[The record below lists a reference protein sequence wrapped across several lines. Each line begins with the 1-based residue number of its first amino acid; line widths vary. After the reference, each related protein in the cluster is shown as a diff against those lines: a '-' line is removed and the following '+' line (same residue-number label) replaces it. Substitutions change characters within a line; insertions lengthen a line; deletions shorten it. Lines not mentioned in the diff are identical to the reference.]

1 MKLRR
6 IDLQRETIK
15 PASMTRSR
23 QVSITAI
30 MTALA
35 LTGNYVFVAI
45 PNVELGSS
53 ILFVTAYLFGFQ
65 TGASCAV
72 LMAII
77 FGSINPW
84 GGLIPQIWI
93 TQVVGWVY
101 ITAAGAL
108 MGQDRRGVKYSMRD
122 GWLLGFIGAFLTF
135 FFDMLTNLGYSWA
148 FGIPYWLAIVSGS
161 PFMVVHIISNSII
174 FGAVT
179 PRLDLIVRSQ
189 FSSLIW
195 ANDSEIMG
203 LSEE

>member
-1 MKLRR
+1 M
-6 IDLQRETIK
+6 ETTK
-15 PASMTRSR
+15 QASMTRSR
-23 QVSITAI
+23 QVAITAI

-45 PNVELGSS
+45 PNVELGSG

-93 TQVVGWVY
+93 TQVIGWVY

-108 MGQDRRGVKYSMRD
+108 MGRDRHGLGHSMRD
-122 GWLLGFIGAFLTF
+122 VWILGFTGAFLTF

-148 FGIPYWLAIVSGS
+148 FGIPYWLAIVSGF
-161 PFMVVHIISNSII
+161 PFMAVHIVSNAII

-179 PRLDLIVRSQ
+179 PRLDIIVRSQ
-189 FSSLIW
+189 LSSQIW
-195 ANDSEIMG
+195 NTETEILG

>member
-1 MKLRR
+1 M
-6 IDLQRETIK
+6 ETTRHS
-15 PASMTRSR
+15 SMTRSR

-45 PNVELGSS
+45 PNVELGSG
-53 ILFVTAYLFGFQ
+53 ILFVTAYIFGFQ
-65 TGASCAV
+65 TGASCAL

-77 FGSINPW
+77 FGSVNPW

-93 TQVVGWVY
+93 TQVIGWLY
-101 ITAAGAL
+101 IAAAGAL
-108 MGQDRRGVKYSMRD
+108 LGQRKSNFENRIRPEWM
-122 GWLLGFIGAFLTF
+122 LGFAGAFLTF

-148 FGIPYWLAIVSGS
+148 FGIPYWLAIVSGF
-161 PFMVVHIISNSII
+161 PFMVVHIVSNTII

-179 PRLDLIVRSQ
+179 PRLNYIIRTQ
-189 FSSLIW
+189 FSSLLW
-195 ANDSEIMG
+195 DNSADMLA

>member
-1 MKLRR
+1 ME
-6 IDLQRETIK
+6 LQMEINQQ
-15 PASMTRSR
+15 ASIARSR
-23 QVSITAI
+23 QVAITAI

-35 LTGNYVFVAI
+35 LVGNYVFVAI
-45 PNVELGSS
+45 PNVELGSG

-84 GGLIPQIWI
+84 GGLVPQIWL
-93 TQVVGWVY
+93 TQVIGWLY

-108 MGQDRRGVKYSMRD
+108 MGRDRHGLSHSIRD
-122 GWLLGFIGAFLTF
+122 IWILGFMGAFLTF

-148 FGIPYWLAIVSGS
+148 FGIPYWLAIVSGF
-161 PFMVVHIISNSII
+161 PFMVVHIVSNAII
-174 FGAVT
+174 FGAVA
-179 PRLDLIVRSQ
+179 PRLDIIIRSQ
-189 FSSLIW
+189 FSSQIW
-195 ANDSEIMG
+195 STETEILG

>member
-1 MKLRR
+1 
-6 IDLQRETIK
+6 
-15 PASMTRSR
+15 
-23 QVSITAI
+23 

-77 FGSINPW
+77 FGSVNPW

-93 TQVVGWVY
+93 TQVIGWVY
-101 ITAAGAL
+101 IAAAGAL
-108 MGQDRRGVKYSMRD
+108 LGQGRRGVKHPVREA
-122 GWLLGFIGAFLTF
+122 WLLGFAGAFLTF

-148 FGIPYWLAIVSGS
+148 FGIPYWFAIVSGF
-161 PFMVVHIISNSII
+161 PFMVVHIVSNAII

-179 PRLDLIVRSQ
+179 PRLDQIVRSQ
-189 FSSLIW
+189 FSSFIW
-195 ANDSEIMG
+195 NNETEM
-203 LSEE
+203 LVPSEE

>member
-1 MKLRR
+1 M
-6 IDLQRETIK
+6 ETTK

-23 QVSITAI
+23 KVAITAI

-45 PNVELGSS
+45 PNVELGSG

-65 TGASCAV
+65 TGASCGL

-84 GGLIPQIWI
+84 GGLIPQIWL
-93 TQVVGWVY
+93 TQVIGWVY
-101 ITAAGAL
+101 IAAAGAL
-108 MGQDRRGVKYSMRD
+108 MGRDRRGPSHSMRD
-122 GWLLGFIGAFLTF
+122 IWILGFTGAFLTF

-148 FGIPYWLAIVSGS
+148 FGIPYWLAIVSGF
-161 PFMVVHIISNSII
+161 PFMVVHIMSNAII

-179 PRLDLIVRSQ
+179 PRLDIIVRSQ

-195 ANDSEIMG
+195 NTETEILR

>member
-1 MKLRR
+1 MQLEINRQVS
-6 IDLQRETIK
+6 I
-15 PASMTRSR
+15 TRSR
-23 QVSITAI
+23 QVAITAI

-35 LTGNYVFVAI
+35 LVGNYVFVAI
-45 PNVELGSS
+45 PNVELGSG

-65 TGASCAV
+65 TGALCAV
-72 LMAII
+72 LMAVI

-93 TQVVGWVY
+93 TQVIGWVY

-108 MGQDRRGVKYSMRD
+108 MGRNRSGSKHSIREI
-122 GWLLGFIGAFLTF
+122 WLLGFTGAFLTF

-148 FGIPYWLAIVSGS
+148 FGIPYWLAIVSGL
-161 PFMVVHIISNSII
+161 PFMAVHVASNAII

-179 PRLDLIVRSQ
+179 PRLDFIVRSQ

-195 ANDSEIMG
+195 NTEAEISG

>member
-1 MKLRR
+1 ME
-6 IDLQRETIK
+6 LQLEINQRVSI
-15 PASMTRSR
+15 ARSR
-23 QVSITAI
+23 QVAITAI

-35 LTGNYVFVAI
+35 LVGNYIFVAI
-45 PNVELGSS
+45 PNVELGSG

-84 GGLIPQIWI
+84 GGLIPQIWL
-93 TQVVGWVY
+93 TQVIGWLY

-108 MGQDRRGVKYSMRD
+108 MGRDRQGLGYSMRD
-122 GWLLGFIGAFLTF
+122 VLILGFTGAFLTF

-148 FGIPYWLAIVSGS
+148 FGIPYWLAIVSGF
-161 PFMVVHIISNSII
+161 PFMVVHIVSNAII
-174 FGAVT
+174 FGAVAS
-179 PRLDLIVRSQ
+179 RLDIIVRSQ
-189 FSSLIW
+189 FSSQIW
-195 ANDSEIMG
+195 STETEILG